1 MMCRLVM
8 LLCFL
13 FLDAITFAFYL
24 VCSAEV
30 VSVFPPSLVQLL
42 EPAVYSPVL
51 LLR

>member
-13 FLDAITFAFYL
+13 LLDAISFAFYL

-30 VSVFPPSLVQLL
+30 VSVLLPSL
-42 EPAVYSPVL
+42 EL
-51 LLR
+51 LL